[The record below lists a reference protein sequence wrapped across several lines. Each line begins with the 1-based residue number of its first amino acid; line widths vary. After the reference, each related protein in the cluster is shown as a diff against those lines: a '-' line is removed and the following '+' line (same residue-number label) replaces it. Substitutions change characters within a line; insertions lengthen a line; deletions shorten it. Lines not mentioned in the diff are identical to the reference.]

1 MPLTRKINFKQLP
14 KMNSLSYLAIF
25 IFSAFGC
32 CAQLQNNHWAFGFNA
47 RVDFSSTPPN
57 GVIPSAIFSAEQC
70 ATVSNP
76 STGELLFYTD
86 GEAVW
91 NINNQPMPNGFNLL
105 GGAFLSCSQGPVIV
119 PFPEDPNKYYIFTM
133 DDLEYDVPQLDNGLR
148 YTVVDMTLNNGLG
161 DVDSL
166 QKNIFLTDFLTEKM
180 TVVRSEA
187 IRGYWVI
194 VHKKE
199 SNQYKIELID
209 TLDDGTIT
217 FCDHSDFSDLCKG
230 GHIPSTGIVKAV
242 KLLNIAGAYWRG
254 DEKNNQLTRIYGI
267 SFPKQKLLTEY
278 LELIEKAKERDH
290 RKLGKEL
297 ELFTF
302 SSKVGQG
309 LPLWLPKG
317 TDLRDRLQSFLEDA
331 QKKAGYKKVM
341 SPHIGSKELYITS
354 GHYEKYG
361 EDSFQPIKT
370 PNENEIFMLRPM
382 NCPHHC
388 EIFNSKPLSYRDL
401 PLRLAEF
408 GTVYRYEQS
417 GELHGL
423 SRVRGFTVD
432 DAHIFCAPEQVD
444 SEFKNT
450 IDLVL
455 YVFKSLGFSDF
466 YAQVSL
472 RDPDNTEKYIGS
484 KENWNIAEQAIL
496 NAAKEKELNFKVEYG
511 EAAFY
516 GPKLDFMV
524 KDALGRSWQ
533 LGTIQVDY
541 NLPERFELTYKGN
554 NNEDLRPVMLHRAPF
569 GSMERFVAILLEH
582 TGGVFPLW
590 LSTIQ
595 VEILIVSENFKNYGQ
610 KVLNILENHE
620 IRAHLDDR
628 NETVGKKIRESEI
641 NKIPFMIVVG
651 ENEVKN
657 NSISIRRHHGEDLG
671 EMKIEKFVD
680 IIKKEISDCIPEF
693 NIN

>member
-1 MPLTRKINFKQLP
+1 MINIIFPDNTVKEFKKGVKVLDVAKSISEGLARKVISASYNNEIIELETVLNENGDIKFFTWDDYEGKQAFWHSSAHILAQTIKFFYPKSNLTIGP
-14 KMNSLSYLAIF
+14 AIE
-25 IFSAFGC
+25 
-32 CAQLQNNHWAFGFNA
+32 NGFYYD
-47 RVDFSSTPPN
+47 VDFK
-57 GVIPSAIFSAEQC
+57 
-70 ATVSNP
+70 
-76 STGELLFYTD
+76 GENISEKDFHKIEAKFLEFARNNSEFKMKKISKSDALEFYKQ
-86 GEAVW
+86 E
-91 NINNQPMPNGFNLL
+91 NN
-105 GGAFLSCSQGPVIV
+105 
-119 PFPEDPNKYYIFTM
+119 E
-133 DDLEYDVPQLDNGLR
+133 
-148 YTVVDMTLNNGLG
+148 
-161 DVDSL
+161 
-166 QKNIFLTDFLTEKM
+166 
-180 TVVRSEA
+180 
-187 IRGYWVI
+187 
-194 VHKKE
+194 
-199 SNQYKIELID
+199 YKIELIEG
-209 TLDDGTIT
+209 LEDGTIS
-217 FCDHSDFSDLCKG
+217 FCDHADFSDLCKG

-278 LELIEKAKERDH
+278 LELVEKAKERDH
-290 RKLGKEL
+290 RKIGKEL

-302 SSKVGQG
+302 SSRVGNG
-309 LPLWLPKG
+309 LPLWLPNG
-317 TDLRDRLQSFLEDA
+317 TVLRDLLQDFLEDA
-331 QKKAGYKKVM
+331 QKRAGYKKVM
-341 SPHIGSKELYITS
+341 SSHIGSKELYETS

-361 EDSFQPIKT
+361 ADSFQPIYT
-370 PNENEIFMLRPM
+370 PNDNETFILRPM

-388 EIFNSKPLSYRDL
+388 EIYNAKPQSYRDL

-432 DAHIFCAPEQVD
+432 DAHIFCTPDQVD

-455 YVFKSLGFSDF
+455 YVFRSLGFEKFS
-466 YAQVSL
+466 AQVSL
-472 RDPDNTEKYIGS
+472 RDPNDPDKYIGS
-484 KENWNIAEQAIL
+484 DENWEISEKAIL
-496 NAAKEKELNFKVEYG
+496 DSAKEKELDYVVEYG

-541 NLPERFELTYKGN
+541 NLPERFDLTYKGS
-554 NNEDLRPVMLHRAPF
+554 NNEDLRPVMIHRAPF

-590 LSTIQ
+590 LATTQ

-641 NKIPFMIVVG
+641 KKIPFMIVVG

-657 NSISIRRHHGEDLG
+657 DTISIRRHHGDDLG
-671 EMKIEKFVD
+671 EMKIEKFID
-680 IIKKEISDCIPEF
+680 IIKKEVSDCIPKF

>member
-1 MPLTRKINFKQLP
+1 MISIIFPDSSVKKFDKGTKVIDVAKSISEGLARKVISASFNKETYEIESELHSDGSIKFYTWEDDEGKQAFWHSSAHILAQTIKFFYPNCKLTIGPSIEN
-14 KMNSLSYLAIF
+14 
-25 IFSAFGC
+25 
-32 CAQLQNNHWAFGFNA
+32 GFYYD
-47 RVDFSSTPPN
+47 VDFDGDTISEKDFQKIEVKFLEFARLDSQFKMKS
-57 GVIPSAIFSAEQC
+57 IAKKDAID
-70 ATVSNP
+70 
-76 STGELLFYTD
+76 FY
-86 GEAVW
+86 
-91 NINNQPMPNGFNLL
+91 
-105 GGAFLSCSQGPVIV
+105 
-119 PFPEDPNKYYIFTM
+119 
-133 DDLEYDVPQLDNGLR
+133 
-148 YTVVDMTLNNGLG
+148 
-161 DVDSL
+161 
-166 QKNIFLTDFLTEKM
+166 
-180 TVVRSEA
+180 
-187 IRGYWVI
+187 
-194 VHKKE
+194 KKE

-331 QKKAGYKKVM
+331 QKKVGYKKVM

-388 EIFNSKPLSYRDL
+388 EIFNAKPLSYRDL

-432 DAHIFCAPEQVD
+432 DAHIFCSPEQVD

-455 YVFKSLGFSDF
+455 YVFRSLGFSEF

-472 RDPDNTEKYIGS
+472 RDPDDPKKYIGS
-484 KENWNIAEQAIL
+484 DENWNIAEEAIL
-496 NAAKEKELNFKVEYG
+496 SAAKEKELNYKVEYG

-541 NLPERFELTYKGN
+541 NLPERFELTYKGS

-590 LSTIQ
+590 LATTQ

>member
-1 MPLTRKINFKQLP
+1 MIKVSFPDGNIKEFEKGTKVIDIAKSISEGLARKVISASYNSEVVELSTGLKDDGDIKLFTWDDDEGKKAFWHSSAHILAQTIKDIYPKSKLTIGP
-14 KMNSLSYLAIF
+14 AIE
-25 IFSAFGC
+25 S
-32 CAQLQNNHWAFGFNA
+32 GFYYD
-47 RVDFSSTPPN
+47 VDFGGN
-57 GVIPSAIFSAEQC
+57 
-70 ATVSNP
+70 NP
-76 STGELLFYTD
+76 SENDFKKIEEKFLEFAREDNEFKMRHLSKSDALEFY
-86 GEAVW
+86 
-91 NINNQPMPNGFNLL
+91 
-105 GGAFLSCSQGPVIV
+105 
-119 PFPEDPNKYYIFTM
+119 
-133 DDLEYDVPQLDNGLR
+133 
-148 YTVVDMTLNNGLG
+148 
-161 DVDSL
+161 
-166 QKNIFLTDFLTEKM
+166 
-180 TVVRSEA
+180 
-187 IRGYWVI
+187 
-194 VHKKE
+194 KKE
-199 SNQYKIELID
+199 KNQYKIELIED
-209 TLDDGTIT
+209 LEDGTIT
-217 FCDHSDFSDLCKG
+217 FCDHSNFSDLCKG
-230 GHIPSTGIVKAV
+230 GHIPSTGIVKSV

-267 SFPKQKLLTEY
+267 SFPKQKMLTEY
-278 LELIEKAKERDH
+278 LELVEKAKERDH

-302 SSKVGQG
+302 SSRVGNG
-309 LPLWLPKG
+309 LPLWLPNG
-317 TDLRDRLQSFLEDA
+317 TELRDRLQRFLEDA
-331 QKKAGYKKVM
+331 QRKAGYKKVM
-341 SPHIGSKELYITS
+341 TSHIGSKELYETS

-361 EDSFQPIKT
+361 ADSFQPILT
-370 PNENEIFMLRPM
+370 PNDNETFILRPM

-388 EIFNSKPLSYRDL
+388 EIYNSKPQSYRDL

-432 DAHIFCAPEQVD
+432 DAHIFCTPEQVD

-455 YVFKSLGFSDF
+455 YVFRSLGFENFS
-466 YAQVSL
+466 AQVSL
-472 RDPDNTEKYIGS
+472 RDDSKPEKYIGS
-484 KENWNIAEQAIL
+484 KKNWEISENAIID
-496 NAAKEKELNFKVEYG
+496 AAKEKGLSYKIEYG

-541 NLPERFELTYKGN
+541 NLPERFELSYKGPK
-554 NNEDLRPVMLHRAPF
+554 NEDLRPVMIHRAPF

-582 TGGVFPLW
+582 TGGLFPLW
-590 LSTIQ
+590 LSTTQI
-595 VEILIVSENFKNYGQ
+595 EILVVSENYKNYGQ

-641 NKIPFMIVVG
+641 NKIPYMIILG
-651 ENEVKN
+651 ENEEKN
-657 NSISIRRHHGEDLG
+657 ETVSIRKHKEGDLG
-671 EMKIEKFVD
+671 EMKIDKFLD
-680 IIKKEISDCIPEF
+680 IFKKEISDSIPEF

>member
-1 MPLTRKINFKQLP
+1 MIKVSFPDGNIKEFEKGTKVIDIAKSISEGLARKVISASYNSEVVELSTGLKDDGDIKLFTWDDDEGKKAFWHSSAHILAQTIKDIYPKSKLTIGP
-14 KMNSLSYLAIF
+14 AIE
-25 IFSAFGC
+25 S
-32 CAQLQNNHWAFGFNA
+32 GFYYD
-47 RVDFSSTPPN
+47 VDFGGN
-57 GVIPSAIFSAEQC
+57 
-70 ATVSNP
+70 NP
-76 STGELLFYTD
+76 SENDFKKIEEKFLEFAREDNEFKMRHLSKSDALEFY
-86 GEAVW
+86 
-91 NINNQPMPNGFNLL
+91 
-105 GGAFLSCSQGPVIV
+105 
-119 PFPEDPNKYYIFTM
+119 
-133 DDLEYDVPQLDNGLR
+133 
-148 YTVVDMTLNNGLG
+148 
-161 DVDSL
+161 
-166 QKNIFLTDFLTEKM
+166 
-180 TVVRSEA
+180 
-187 IRGYWVI
+187 
-194 VHKKE
+194 KKE
-199 SNQYKIELID
+199 KNQYKIELIED
-209 TLDDGTIT
+209 LEDGTIT
-217 FCDHSDFSDLCKG
+217 FCDHSNFSDLCKG
-230 GHIPSTGIVKAV
+230 GHIPSTGIVKSV

-267 SFPKQKLLTEY
+267 SFPKQKMLTEY
-278 LELIEKAKERDH
+278 LELVEKAKERDH

-302 SSKVGQG
+302 SSRVGNG
-309 LPLWLPKG
+309 LPLWLPNG
-317 TDLRDRLQSFLEDA
+317 TELRDRLQRFLEDA
-331 QKKAGYKKVM
+331 QRKAGYKKVM
-341 SPHIGSKELYITS
+341 TSHIGSKELYETS

-361 EDSFQPIKT
+361 ADSFQPILT
-370 PNENEIFMLRPM
+370 PNDNETFILRPM

-388 EIFNSKPLSYRDL
+388 EIYNSKPQSYRDL

-432 DAHIFCAPEQVD
+432 DAHIFCTPEQVD

-455 YVFKSLGFSDF
+455 YVFRSLGFEEFS
-466 YAQVSL
+466 AQVSL
-472 RDPDNTEKYIGS
+472 RDDSKPEKYIGS
-484 KENWNIAEQAIL
+484 KKNWEISENAIID
-496 NAAKEKELNFKVEYG
+496 AAKEKGLSYKIEYG

-541 NLPERFELTYKGN
+541 NLPERFELSYKGPK
-554 NNEDLRPVMLHRAPF
+554 NEDLRPVMIHRAPF

-582 TGGVFPLW
+582 TGGLFPLW
-590 LSTIQ
+590 LSTTQI
-595 VEILIVSENFKNYGQ
+595 EILVVSENYKNYGQ

-641 NKIPFMIVVG
+641 NKIPYMIILG
-651 ENEVKN
+651 ENEEKN
-657 NSISIRRHHGEDLG
+657 ETVSIRKHKEGDLG
-671 EMKIEKFVD
+671 EMKIDKFLD
-680 IIKKEISDCIPEF
+680 IFKKEISDSIPEF